1 MDHRDA
7 MQQLEAI
14 HRQMARAEQFRGYR
28 AETVIG
34 SGVLA
39 LIGGGLQPVLIPSP
53 ADHPGSWLLLWMGI
67 AAATLAAVGW
77 EMLARCRSSQSRLS
91 ARLTWQ
97 VVELLSPVLFVGAS
111 LAIVFY
117 FTAPGIL
124 WILPGVWS
132 LLVGLGLFSLSRVLP
147 RSVLLPA
154 LFYLIAG
161 LVCLIEFR
169 GDGALAPLAMA
180 VPFGTG
186 QVLLGAVLLFSQ
198 ERRHVRN

>member
-14 HRQMARAEQFRGYR
+14 RRQMARAEQFRGYR

-39 LIGGGLQPVLIPSP
+39 IAGGGLQPVLIPSP
-53 ADHPGSWLLLWMGI
+53 ADHPGTWLLLWLGI

-77 EMLARCRSSQSRLS
+77 EMLARCRSSQSS
-91 ARLTWQ
+91 MSTRLTWQ
-97 VVELLSPVLFVGAS
+97 VIELLSPVLFVGAS

-117 FTAPGIL
+117 YTAPEIL

-147 RSVLLPA
+147 RPVLLPA
-154 LFYLIAG
+154 LFYLTAG
-161 LVCLIEFR
+161 VVCLVEFQ
-169 GDGALAPLAMA
+169 GDAALGPLAMA

-186 QVLLGAVLLFSQ
+186 QILLGAVLLLSQ
-198 ERRHVRN
+198 ERRHDRS